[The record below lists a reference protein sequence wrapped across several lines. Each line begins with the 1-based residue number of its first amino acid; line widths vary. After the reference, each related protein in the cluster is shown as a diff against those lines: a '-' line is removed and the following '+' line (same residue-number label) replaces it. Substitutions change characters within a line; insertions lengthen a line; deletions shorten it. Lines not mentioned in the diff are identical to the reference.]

1 MHHPQISA
9 KVGEVLKVGWASYQ
23 IFKKEGLDSN
33 SIFRAGLLEKKG
45 MKFFQRGL
53 QFLNKK

>member
-9 KVGEVLKVGWASYQ
+9 KVGEVLKVVWASYQ

-45 MKFFQRGL
+45 VKFFQRGL